1 MECQTTQAKAPFTVL
16 QGTYNETFKHFS
28 LQVRLLQF
36 LMSQPTTDGKIVEE
50 AKRLVEQAH
59 SAYRESRD
67 RLALLILSGDV
78 NDAGAR
84 EC

>member
-1 MECQTTQAKAPFTVL
+1 
-16 QGTYNETFKHFS
+16 
-28 LQVRLLQF
+28 
-36 LMSQPTTDGKIVEE
+36 MSQPTTDGKIVEE

-59 SAYRESRD
+59 SSYRESRD

-78 NDAGAR
+78 KDAGAR